1 LISTGGGWKMGRPR
15 NYTDKQVEKFL
26 KLFEEY
32 IKDTDIPIISEFAYL
47 NDLPREIIYDY
58 EEFTTLRKK
67 AINKKEA
74 QLEKLGLLNV
84 VNSSMAI
91 FSLKQLGWSD
101 KQDIEHSGNVK
112 IDSDAIEKYLK
123 K

>member
-1 LISTGGGWKMGRPR
+1 MGRPR

-74 QLEKLGLLNV
+74 QLEKLGLLNI